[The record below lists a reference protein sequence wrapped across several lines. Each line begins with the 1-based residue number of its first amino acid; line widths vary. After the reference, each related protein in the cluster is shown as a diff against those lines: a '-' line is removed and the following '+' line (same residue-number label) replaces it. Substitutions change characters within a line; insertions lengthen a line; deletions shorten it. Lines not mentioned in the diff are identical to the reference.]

1 MIDVSDSQFDR
12 LPIKYVEELIKLSS
26 VIMYRVKNSKF
37 YKQIDWLSFYFYYN
51 NFGTKSLENK
61 HLGIIKDW

>member
-12 LPIKYVEELIKLSS
+12 LPLKYVEELIKLSS

-37 YKQIDWLSFYFYYN
+37 YKQID
-51 NFGTKSLENK
+51 
-61 HLGIIKDW
+61 